1 MRNSLIT
8 IISLAFFFS
17 SSLLFGQEGMYNF
30 DKRIAPNANGI
41 SIEIQEEAQYLEAAL
56 RSKFEKIGQK
66 KPKSM
71 KKGLYMYE
79 AVVLSEVSDA
89 TLNYYYRV
97 ESSGNNSSSVSLFLS
112 PGNNN
117 FWSSEK
123 FPDEMRRAEQFL
135 YALEVEVATIK
146 VQEKILAQK
155 ELIEKE
161 EKEEKDL
168 QKEEED
174 MVKEIEKL
182 EKQIEETKKAILK
195 NQDDQESQAKLLE
208 GERKKLAELIKEL
221 ELIIKR

>member
-8 IISLAFFFS
+8 IFSLAFIFS
-17 SSLLFGQEGMYNF
+17 SSFLFGQEGMYNF

-41 SIEIQEEAQYLEAAL
+41 SIEMQEEAQYVEAAL

-66 KPKSM
+66 KPKGM

-79 AVVLSEVSDA
+79 AAVLPEISDA

-97 ESSGNNSSSVSLFLS
+97 ESTGNNASSIALFLS

-117 FWSSEK
+117 FWSSDK

-146 VQEKILAQK
+146 MQEKIIAQK
-155 ELIEKE
+155 ELIAKE

-168 QKEEED
+168 QKKEED
-174 MVKEIEKL
+174 MV
-182 EKQIEETKKAILK
+182 
-195 NQDDQESQAKLLE
+195 
-208 GERKKLAELIKEL
+208 
-221 ELIIKR
+221 